1 MLKKIL
7 NVGVSELYDE
17 ILNRKIRISNL
28 IALLSIVILFSFLP
42 LAIYLHMALSLA
54 LLIFFTVASFFNFY
68 LHTIKKHHAAFFSY
82 IIAGFI
88 YFIGATITFG
98 LISNLHFFMLVMC
111 MIAVVIFDNKL
122 VVKTF
127 IAFSIASFFGLRWY
141 MSDKLGILHLP
152 PEMEYIQET
161 VGHIILFLLFI
172 ITSIFFIF
180 FKNDNLDFQ
189 KRMLHQKEIIE
200 EKNKDITASI
210 TYAKRLQEAILPSKN
225 MIDSHLPDSFILYK
239 PKDIVAGDFYWMEYS
254 TDEETVLF
262 AAADCTGHGVPGA
275 MVSVVCSNALNRAVK
290 EFGIILPGMILDK
303 VRELVEET
311 FEKSESDVKDGM
323 DISILSLNR
332 RTNEL
337 KWAGANNP
345 LLLMRGKQLNEYKPN
360 KQPIGKVDNPV
371 PFTTHTI
378 QLQREDIIYTFTD
391 GFSDQFGGPKGKKFK
406 YSQLKELLTSI
417 HQLPMKQQSLRIDQE
432 LVSWK
437 GNLEQVDD
445 ILLVGI
451 KI

>member
-1 MLKKIL
+1 
-7 NVGVSELYDE
+7 
-17 ILNRKIRISNL
+17 
-28 IALLSIVILFSFLP
+28 
-42 LAIYLHMALSLA
+42 
-54 LLIFFTVASFFNFY
+54 
-68 LHTIKKHHAAFFSY
+68 
-82 IIAGFI
+82 
-88 YFIGATITFG
+88 
-98 LISNLHFFMLVMC
+98 
-111 MIAVVIFDNKL
+111 
-122 VVKTF
+122 
-127 IAFSIASFFGLRWY
+127 
-141 MSDKLGILHLP
+141 
-152 PEMEYIQET
+152 
-161 VGHIILFLLFI
+161 
-172 ITSIFFIF
+172 
-180 FKNDNLDFQ
+180 
-189 KRMLHQKEIIE
+189 
-200 EKNKDITASI
+200 
-210 TYAKRLQEAILPSKN
+210 
-225 MIDSHLPDSFILYK
+225 
-239 PKDIVAGDFYWMEYS
+239 
-254 TDEETVLF
+254 
-262 AAADCTGHGVPGA
+262 